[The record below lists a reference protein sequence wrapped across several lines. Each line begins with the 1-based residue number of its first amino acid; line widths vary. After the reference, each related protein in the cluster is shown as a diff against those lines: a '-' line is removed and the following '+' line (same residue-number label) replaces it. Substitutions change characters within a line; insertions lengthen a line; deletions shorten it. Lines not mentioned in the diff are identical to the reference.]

1 MTGSRSL
8 EPSPAQESETG
19 ASGGSGKAFPSR
31 PFIAI
36 AQVINDFVTG
46 LQRTVH
52 DDDLWAV
59 RARLK
64 QGAMIDHD
72 RDAVAFSCA
81 FLTANYWKAAHA
93 LMAVRPDPVRR
104 IVDLGSGSGA
114 MALATLAYL
123 WQLDDAAPQRVHLR
137 LVDRSRQ
144 QLMIA
149 QQVLEQVRRELKGL
163 DVEVSLEPHDVRDLG
178 PSLQHDR
185 ADLVTASHL
194 FTENREHVGWLAERA
209 VESVA
214 ASGTLIMI
222 EPHDDAVWSNLLQY
236 VRGSALPS
244 QNGHAVITPGMEAAM
259 AGAPTARLSLPPR
272 TGARLLQLLEI
283 RLQGRTRQG
292 LPARSRILLRSI
304 PEDPERPRSGQAV
317 LGRLR
322 PDAGEE
328 DLGDLDARIA
338 AVTEWIYEAGAALLT
353 LYDQRLHRFIRD
365 TRGDEPGPTSTS
377 RAFLAIVELL
387 RVLAE
392 EDGVRSLGAVQP
404 GRPFQKPGLRR
415 DHGQLAEDALAVIR
429 DLATGFFGQLPQQRD
444 NVRLSRDN
452 DLNMFTDVH
461 LLLAVAVLDTLL
473 GGWECESLGA
483 LNLGIEPPAMA
494 AIRAVAKELAT
505 GIENDVRRW
514 GGGKV
519 HPDDKP
525 HDFIT
530 FSAVRALDA
539 VSWRLMEGRLPDW
552 SRRSPPGETKAEEP
566 AHRNDSQQLR
576 AHEGSQGL
584 ALRVSADVLRQL
596 GYDSAG
602 ITSRIDPGELV
613 FGLAMLERL

>member
-244 QNGHAVITPGMEAAM
+244 QNGHAVITPGRWMTEE
-259 AGAPTARLSLPPR
+259 PTDPRPWKLRWLALQQPAYHFLP
-272 TGARLLQLLEI
+272 
-283 RLQGRTRQG
+283 G
-292 LPARSRILLRSI
+292 LVRAYFSCW
-304 PEDPERPRSGQAV
+304 RSGSKE
-317 LGRLR
+317 G
-322 PDAGEE
+322 
-328 DLGDLDARIA
+328 LDK
-338 AVTEWIYEAGAALLT
+338 VFLPEAE
-353 LYDQRLHRFIRD
+353 YCFD
-365 TRGDEPGPTSTS
+365 
-377 RAFLAIVELL
+377 
-387 RVLAE
+387 
-392 EDGVRSLGAVQP
+392 
-404 GRPFQKPGLRR
+404 PFQKPLKGLDQVKQYWE
-415 DHGQLAEDALAVIR
+415 DHV
-429 DLATGFFGQLPQQRD
+429 LPQRHRD
-444 NVRLSRDN
+444 IRVRHVDYQGRYASVEWTACFLR
-452 DLNMFTDVH
+452 
-461 LLLAVAVLDTLL
+461 
-473 GGWECESLGA
+473 
-483 LNLGIEPPAMA
+483 
-494 AIRAVAKELAT
+494 
-505 GIENDVRRW
+505 
-514 GGGKV
+514 
-519 HPDDKP
+519 
-525 HDFIT
+525 
-530 FSAVRALDA
+530 
-539 VSWRLMEGRLPDW
+539 GRLW
-552 SRRSPPGETKAEEP
+552 YE
-566 AHRNDSQQLR
+566 L
-576 AHEGSQGL
+576 QGMM
-584 ALRVSADVLRQL
+584 VVEADPER
-596 GYDSAG
+596 
-602 ITSRIDPGELV
+602 
-613 FGLAMLERL
+613 ERLVSLREYYRTRKTPA